1 MEHPMAKASTSIFRI
16 TSFAVQTRFIGIAL
30 AALVL
35 TGSAYADAVFIE
47 GNSGGNNIVGI
58 GCCTGDD
65 SQPAGMPLTGYVSN
79 RRDVGLEVLSLANG
93 LTATAAGSTISG
105 AVTGVPMRERINE
118 ISIIPCLATA
128 CFGFHEIRF
137 TLVKPVGS
145 DISVEVFT
153 CVPGTG
159 RDGSCG
165 ESEAFKVVDQG
176 RPETDV
182 NLSIVG
188 ENKQVIWHVEIL
200 SPDSFMQLKNTRF
213 SAGPGDIVRL
223 DENEEMERVPDPE
236 RPTNG
241 PTVNDVIPE
250 PSSILLLGS
259 AMLGLAQ
266 VLRRKLS

>member
-1 MEHPMAKASTSIFRI
+1 LAKAHTSIFRI

-35 TGSAYADAVFIE
+35 TGSAYADAVFIP
-47 GNSGGNNIVGI
+47 GNSGSNVVGI
-58 GCCTGDD
+58 SCCTHGD
-65 SQPAGMPLTGYVSN
+65 SKPAGEALTGYVSG
-79 RRDVGLEVLSLANG
+79 RQDVGLEVLSSTNG

-105 AVTGVPMRERINE
+105 AVTGSPLRYRINDV
-118 ISIIPCLATA
+118 SIIPCLEIA

-153 CVPGTG
+153 CVPGSG
-159 RDGSCG
+159 PRGSCG
-165 ESEAFKVVDQG
+165 QSEAFKVVDQG

-188 ENKQVIWHVEIL
+188 TNNQVIWHVEIL

-223 DENEEMERVPDPE
+223 DENNEGEHVDDPE
-236 RPTNG
+236 RPGG
-241 PTVNDVIPE
+241 PTIGTPIPE
-250 PSSILLLGS
+250 PSSMLLLGS
-259 AMLGLAQ
+259 AVLGLAH